1 MNLAVIPAVIG
12 CVIFETGQQ
21 VAFSLSGRIPTQKWQ
36 WLITGAICYLIQLL
50 FWFWMLKLLP
60 LGVAVPLIAA
70 NYITVSL
77 ASHFLF
83 RESLNV
89 QHWMGIGCIVF
100 GIAMIAQG
108 M

>member
-1 MNLAVIPAVIG
+1 MNLAVIPAVVG

-21 VAFSLSGRIPTQKWQ
+21 VAFSFSGRIPTQKWQ
-36 WLITGAICYLIQLL
+36 WLITGALCYLIELL

-60 LGVAVPLIAA
+60 LGIAVPLIAA

-77 ASHFLF
+77 ASHFMF
-83 RESLNV
+83 QESLNF
-89 QHWMGIGCIVF
+89 QHWVGVGCIVF
-100 GIAMIAQG
+100 GIMMIAQG

>member
-1 MNLAVIPAVIG
+1 MSFAVVPAVTG

-21 VAFSLSGRIPTQKWQ
+21 VAFSLSGRSSSYRWH
-36 WLITGAICYLIQLL
+36 WLIAGAICYLIELA
-50 FWFWMLKLLP
+50 FWFWVLKLLP
-60 LGVAVPLIAA
+60 LGIAVPLISA

-83 RESLNV
+83 RESLNMR
-89 QHWMGIGCIVF
+89 HWLGIGCIVG
-100 GIAMIAQG
+100 GIAMIARG